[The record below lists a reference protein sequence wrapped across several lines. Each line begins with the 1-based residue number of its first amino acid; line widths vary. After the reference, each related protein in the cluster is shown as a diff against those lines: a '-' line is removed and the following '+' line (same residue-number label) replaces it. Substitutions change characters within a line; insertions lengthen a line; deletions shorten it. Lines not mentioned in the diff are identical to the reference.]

1 MTQENFKRLL
11 KAIESKDFNLV
22 VVGGGY
28 VGLPLAVEFARRGI
42 NTSILE
48 VDGGKVEA
56 INRGQSYVEDI
67 TSEDIKALVRS
78 GRLFATTDKNVHR
91 NADVV
96 VITVPTPVDPYGEP
110 DLSYVKAAFSA
121 LREHLHAGMLISLES
136 TTYPGTTEEMAQFLE
151 ETGLRV
157 GRDFFM
163 GHSPERINPG
173 DPKWK
178 FHNTPKVVGGLD
190 RLSTEL
196 MVRFYSIAVERVVP
210 VSSAKAAE
218 LTKLLENTFRAVNI
232 ALVNEFA
239 MISHKL
245 GVDIWE
251 VIEAAG
257 TKPFGFM
264 KFYPGP
270 GVGGHCIPIDPL
282 YLLWKVRKL
291 GIDAEFIALADRIN
305 KGMPEFAVSL
315 LEEALKSEGRE
326 IKGEKVLVVGVA
338 YKKNISDTRESPA
351 YRAVEILRAKGAE
364 VKYHDP
370 HVKRF
375 MGMRSVA
382 LRDALE
388 WTDTVLIITDHDD
401 VDWEVIAEKA
411 GIIVDTR
418 NVIRRK
424 GLRPMGRLVVL

>member
-1 MTQENFKRLL
+1 MENFNRLL
-11 KAIESKDFNLV
+11 KKLEDRAFNLV

-28 VGLPLAVEFARRGI
+28 VGLPVAYEFAKRGI
-42 NTSILE
+42 DTTVLE
-48 VDGGKVEA
+48 VDSRKVEA
-56 INRGQSYVEDI
+56 LNRGESYIEDI
-67 TSEDIKALVRS
+67 PSHELKPLVES
-78 GRLFATTDKNVHR
+78 GKLSATTDRSIHR
-91 NADVV
+91 SADVV
-96 VITVPTPVDPYGEP
+96 VITVPTPLDAEGNP
-110 DLSYVKAAFSA
+110 DLSYVKAAIEGV
-121 LREHLHAGMLISLES
+121 REHLHPGMLISLES
-136 TTYPGTTEEMAQFLE
+136 TTYPGTTDEMAELLE
-151 ETGLRV
+151 ETGMRL

-173 DPKWK
+173 DPVWK

-196 MVRFYSIAVERVVP
+196 MTRFYSIAVEKVVP
-210 VSSAKAAE
+210 VSTARAAE

-245 GVDIWE
+245 NVDIWE

-282 YLLWKVRKL
+282 YLLWKVRRL

-305 KGMPEFAVSL
+305 KSMPDFVVSL
-315 LEEALKSEGRE
+315 LEEALRSEGRE
-326 IKGEKVLVVGVA
+326 LRDERILVLGVA

-351 YRAVEILRAKGAE
+351 YRIVELLRRRGAQ

-370 HVKRF
+370 HVPRF
-375 MGMRSVA
+375 MDMRSESLKSA
-382 LRDALE
+382 LG
-388 WTDTVLIITDHDD
+388 WTDTVVIITDHDAI
-401 VDWEVIAEKA
+401 DWGTVADRA
-411 GIIVDTR
+411 SIIVDSR
-418 NVIRRK
+418 NALRK
-424 GLRPMGRLVVL
+424 RGIKPKGRLVVL

>member
-1 MTQENFKRLL
+1 MESFKKLAKKLEER
-11 KAIESKDFNLV
+11 AFNLV

-28 VGLPLAVEFARRGI
+28 VGLPVAVEFARRGI
-42 NTSILE
+42 DTTVLD
-48 VDGGKVEA
+48 VDVRKVEML
-56 INRGQSYVEDI
+56 NRGESYIEDI
-67 TSEDIKALVRS
+67 PSEELKPLVES
-78 GRLFATTDKNVHR
+78 GKLSATTDRYAYKT
-91 NADVV
+91 ADVV
-96 VITVPTPVDPYGEP
+96 VITVPTPLDAEGNP
-110 DLSYVKAAFSA
+110 DLSYVRAAIDS
-121 LREHLHAGMLISLES
+121 LKEYLHPGMLVSLES
-136 TTYPGTTEEMAQFLE
+136 TTYPGTTDEMAEVLE
-151 ETGLRV
+151 ETGLKV

-173 DPKWK
+173 DPVWK

-196 MVRFYSIAVERVVP
+196 MVRFYSIAVEKVVP
-210 VSSAKAAE
+210 VSTARAAE

-245 GVDIWE
+245 NVDIWE

-282 YLLWKVRKL
+282 YLLWKVRRL
-291 GIDAEFIALADRIN
+291 GIDAEFIALADKVN
-305 KGMPEFAVSL
+305 KGMPAFVVSL
-315 LEEALKSEGRE
+315 LEEALKSEGRD
-326 IKGEKVLVVGVA
+326 IGDEKVLVVGVA

-351 YRAVEILRAKGAE
+351 YRIVELLRSKGAR

-370 HVKRF
+370 YVPEF
-375 MGMRSVA
+375 MGMKSEKLKPA
-382 LRDALE
+382 LQ
-388 WTDTVLIITDHDD
+388 WTDTVLIVTDHDNI
-401 VDWEVIAEKA
+401 DWETIAEKA
-411 GIIVDTR
+411 SIIVDSR
-418 NVIRRK
+418 NALRKRGIR
-424 GLRPMGRLVVL
+424 PIGRLVVL